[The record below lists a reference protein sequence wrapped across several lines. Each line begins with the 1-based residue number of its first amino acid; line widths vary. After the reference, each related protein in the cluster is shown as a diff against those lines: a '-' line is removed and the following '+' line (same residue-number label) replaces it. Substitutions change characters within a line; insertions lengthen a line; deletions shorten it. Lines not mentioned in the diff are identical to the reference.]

1 MSDKAITSTTQEFLD
16 VYDIVNDMVILKD
29 ASVSIILQIGT
40 MNFSLLAEQE
50 QDAVIFTYGSL
61 LNSLNYPIQI
71 NIQSQTKDATKYLR
85 LLDEQAAKA
94 SSERKSALIKQYRG
108 FVESLIKERNVLQK
122 RFYIVTTAGSAE
134 MGLITPTG
142 LLPGQSTFSASNIEK
157 SILLEKAANIL
168 EPRREHLIAQFN
180 RLGLFARQLTTQEII
195 QNFYINYNPE
205 AAEGQEISSSE
216 NYTTPL
222 VRASFGGNFM
232 QINNLMN
239 NQAAVSQSTTNQTP
253 VNPAITSPIES
264 TQDPAQAPMIPVAQA
279 TDSQEINSLN
289 TQPNIVQEA
298 SQVNSTSTHN
308 QTKEQPQQQEQ
319 PLQHAVDQN
328 IQALDQIQPELQ
340 PPNPTISPLSTELP
354 PQVIQD
360 TAIMNNQPMYN
371 QAEEQV
377 ITQETPPSTSPLPLT
392 SPETPVEI
400 NLNLDQ
406 SLLNQDQ
413 SSNNQGV
420 TTFNQDSTQ
429 QSIEAQPLSD
439 TAISPA
445 ITPDTPTITP
455 QTITEALVADVD
467 QPQEEIDF
475 SEEIVPIQNVFDSDD
490 DKENKT
496 TT

>member
-134 MGLITPTG
+134 MGLISPSG

-222 VRASFGGNFM
+222 VRASFGGKFM

-239 NQAAVSQSTTNQTP
+239 NQATATQANTVQETP
-253 VNPAITSPIES
+253 QINSIP
-264 TQDPAQAPMIPVAQA
+264 TQDQI
-279 TDSQEINSLN
+279 QE
-289 TQPNIVQEA
+289 
-298 SQVNSTSTHN
+298 QV
-308 QTKEQPQQQEQ
+308 QQQEQ
-319 PLQHAVDQN
+319 PLHQVIDQN
-328 IQALDQIQPELQ
+328 IQALDQIQPEVQL
-340 PPNPTISPLSTELP
+340 PSPTTMPSSTELP
-354 PQVIQD
+354 PQVIPD
-360 TAIMNNQPMYN
+360 VNAIDNQV
-371 QAEEQV
+371 EEQ
-377 ITQETPPSTSPLPLT
+377 IAMQETATTLSTPMT
-392 SPETPVEI
+392 SSETPVEI

-406 SLLNQDQ
+406 SLLSQDQ
-413 SSNNQGV
+413 SLNSQEV
-420 TTFNQDSTQ
+420 TVSNQDITQ
-429 QSIEAQPLSD
+429 QSTEAQPSINT
-439 TAISPA
+439 TAPI
-445 ITPDTPTITP
+445 ITP
-455 QTITEALVADVD
+455 QSVTEAPVADLN
-467 QPQEEIDF
+467 QPQEIQSPESPTPEEVDF
-475 SEEIVPIQNVFDSDD
+475 SEEITPIQNVFDSDD
-490 DKENKT
+490 EKEDKT
-496 TT
+496 TA